1 MPSSNSNNKREFLL
15 KLSLSLRSI
24 SFSNSNGNS
33 LRLICLNCIVLGVH
47 FIGMIRPGSII
58 QNHSGHRTSEV
69 PTNPPRERTD
79 RFVWSVIIQV
89 ISDHWSWPDLD
100 DSSVPRL
107 INPRNHRFFAG
118 TAGCPGR
125 LPQAEATSGE
135 ANNQKDLTET
145 RSLSVWNT
153 FDGSLK

>member
-1 MPSSNSNNKREFLL
+1 M
-15 KLSLSLRSI
+15 
-24 SFSNSNGNS
+24 
-33 LRLICLNCIVLGVH
+33 
-47 FIGMIRPGSII
+47 I

-69 PTNPPRERTD
+69 PTNPPRERTN
-79 RFVWSVIIQV
+79 RFVCSVIIQG
-89 ISDHWSWPDLD
+89 ISDHRSYLD

-118 TAGCPGR
+118 AAGCPER

-135 ANNQKDLTET
+135 ANDQEDLIET
-145 RSLSVWNT
+145 GSLSVWNT